1 MEVLFE
7 LVRGFNVSGLGT
19 VFGDVI
25 GILGLGLILLTIK
38 EFIK

>member
-7 LVRGFNVSGLGT
+7 LVRGFNVSGLSN

-25 GILGLGLILLTIK
+25 RIFGIGLILLTIK
-38 EFIK
+38 EFIE